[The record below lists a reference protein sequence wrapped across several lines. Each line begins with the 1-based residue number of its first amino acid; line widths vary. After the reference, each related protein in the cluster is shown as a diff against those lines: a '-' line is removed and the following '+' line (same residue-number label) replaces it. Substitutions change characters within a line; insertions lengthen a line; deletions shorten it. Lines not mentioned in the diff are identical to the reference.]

1 MLSLRLETQAPIR
14 VLLADDHA
22 VVREGYRRLLEL
34 EPDMVVVGECVD
46 AETARARLEDDGH
59 AVDVLVLDLSMPGS
73 GGLALLRHAAEA
85 WPTLRVL
92 VFTMHDSPTM
102 VAQAQRAGAAG
113 FVTKSSAPD
122 VLVDAVRRVAA
133 GERPV
138 LSADVAHKVE
148 RQPPL
153 RLAPREI
160 EVLQLLVQG
169 CTVEEVSRRLQLSAK
184 TVANYQTL
192 IRQKLGA
199 SNTIELLRVA
209 QRHGLAPV
217 NGATS

>member
-1 MLSLRLETQAPIR
+1 MLSLRLETHAAVR
-14 VLLADDHA
+14 VLLVDDHA

-34 EPDMVVVGECVD
+34 EPDVAVVGECPD
-46 AETARARLEDDGH
+46 AETARALLEDNDQ

-73 GGLALLRHAAEA
+73 GGLALLRHATAS
-85 WPTLRVL
+85 WPALRVL

-102 VAQAQRAGAAG
+102 VEQALRAGAAG

-133 GERPV
+133 GERAV
-138 LSADVAHKVE
+138 LSADVTQSAA
-148 RQPPL
+148 RQPAL
-153 RLAPREI
+153 RLAPREV

-169 CTVEEVSRRLQLSAK
+169 CSVEEIAHRLQLSTK

-192 IRQKLGA
+192 VRQKLNA
-199 SNTIELLRVA
+199 PTSIELLRVA
-209 QRHGLAPV
+209 QRHGLVP
-217 NGATS
+217 G

>member
-1 MLSLRLETQAPIR
+1 MLSLRLDAPAAIR
-14 VLLADDHA
+14 VLLVDDHA

-34 EPDMVVVGECVD
+34 EPDVAVVGECPD
-46 AETARARLEDDGH
+46 AESARALLEDNGQ

-73 GGLALLRHAAEA
+73 GGLALLHHVTQT
-85 WPTLRVL
+85 WPALRVL

-102 VAQAQRAGAAG
+102 VEQALRAGAAG
-113 FVTKSSAPD
+113 FITKSSAPD

-133 GERPV
+133 GERPI
-138 LSADVAHKVE
+138 LSADVTQRVA

-169 CTVEEVSRRLQLSAK
+169 CSVEEISHRLQLSAK

-192 IRQKLGA
+192 VRQKLNA
-199 SNTIELLRVA
+199 STAIELLRVA
-209 QRHGLAPV
+209 QRHGLAP
-217 NGATS
+217 G